1 MRSKPSLEEIKRD
14 LQALSSFEA
23 VVFGSYVT
31 GEFREG
37 SDIDVAVITRLKD
50 QGKNLEIQRSL
61 IGRFKPIYDVRV
73 FELLPLKV
81 KASII
86 DNYIVLFG
94 DELEISEYFYYWRK
108 VWEDVK
114 HRIEY
119 HRSLE
124 EKLEA
129 IERGRKL
136 KEKLKPGSLEQNP
149 REHSIG

>member
-1 MRSKPSLEEIKRD
+1 MHSKPSLEEIKRD
-14 LQALSSFEA
+14 LRALSSFEA

-37 SDIDVAVITRLKD
+37 SDIDVAVITRLRD
-50 QGKNLEIQRSL
+50 QDKNLEIQRSL

-86 DNYIVLFG
+86 DDYIVLFG

-108 VWEDVK
+108 VWEDEK

-136 KEKLKPGSLEQNP
+136 KEKLKPGSLEQSP
-149 REHSIG
+149 RKHSSS

>member
-1 MRSKPSLEEIKRD
+1 MHSKPSLEEIKRD
-14 LQALSSFEA
+14 LRALSSFEA

-37 SDIDVAVITRLKD
+37 SDIDVAVITRLRD
-50 QGKNLEIQRSL
+50 QDKNLEIQRSL

-86 DNYIVLFG
+86 DDYIVLFG

-108 VWEDVK
+108 VWEDEK

-149 REHSIG
+149 RKHSSS